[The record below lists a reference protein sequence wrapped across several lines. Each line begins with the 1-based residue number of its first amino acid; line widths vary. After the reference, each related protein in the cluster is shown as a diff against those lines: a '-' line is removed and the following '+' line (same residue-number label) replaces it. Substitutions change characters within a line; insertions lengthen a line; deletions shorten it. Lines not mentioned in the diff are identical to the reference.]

1 MSVRPYKNKRREIQP
16 GKWIID
22 PYLGVGYPRRPLT
35 FVGTELEAL
44 AVHNEMLRSAKPVLP
59 VLPKIRD
66 LYREWL
72 QSYGNDHSPQ
82 TVIDAVKAF
91 NHLLPHIG
99 KIYAARLTTTMLE
112 KFKNERITQGVKP
125 RTVNKELSWTVEMGY
140 LNERPWQE
148 Q

>member
-59 VLPKIRD
+59 KIRD
-66 LYREWL
+66 LYGEWL